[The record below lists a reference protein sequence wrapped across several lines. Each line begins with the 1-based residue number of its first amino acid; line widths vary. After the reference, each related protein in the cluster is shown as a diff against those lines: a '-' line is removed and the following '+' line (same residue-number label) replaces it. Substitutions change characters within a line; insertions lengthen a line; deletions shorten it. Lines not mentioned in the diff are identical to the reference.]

1 MSAFWALIVP
11 LLAVA
16 LSVGVV
22 EGARRLLAGR
32 LSARWPAAGAAARRC
47 TAPAF
52 AFAAAISAAGAVP
65 YGDLPHRLAADL
77 RHLLHVVAT
86 AATAWLVLRIF
97 YALTDPPLDR
107 LTRVSGERNRR
118 ARRARTQM
126 LLLRR
131 IGAVVLVVIAVAVAL
146 FTFPAVRALGAGVLA
161 SAGVAGLVVG
171 IAARPTLGNLLAGL
185 QLAFSDA
192 LRLDDVVVVEG
203 QWGRIEELTLSYVVV
218 CLWDERR
225 LILPVSYFIEQPFE
239 NWTRHTS
246 RVVGA
251 VVLRVDW
258 SVPIE
263 ELRTVL
269 HDYLREH
276 PLWDQRDWVLQLTD
290 VLPSG
295 LVEMRALMS
304 AADSASAWDLRCDA
318 REHLVRYLR
327 DHHPEALPRFR
338 AEIPEETRVRE
349 GGGPAEPAGE
359 SVRDT
364 ESSGAP
370 AVGPDAPP
378 PEDPRPASASGTA
391 NGHLGRA
398 GGDGRR

>member
-1 MSAFWALIVP
+1 MPTLWALIVP
-11 LLAVA
+11 VIAVA
-16 LSVGVV
+16 VSVGVV

-32 LSARWPAAGAAARRC
+32 LSARWPAAGEAARRC

-52 AFAAAISAAGAVP
+52 AFAAAVSADGAVP
-65 YGDLPHRLAADL
+65 YGDLPPRLGADL
-77 RHLLHVVAT
+77 RHLLHIAAT
-86 AATAWLVLRIF
+86 GATAWLILRIF
-97 YALTDPPLDR
+97 YALTDPPLER

-118 ARRARTQM
+118 ARRTRTQL

-131 IGAVVLVVIAVAVAL
+131 IGAVVLTVLAVAVAL

-192 LRLDDVVVVEG
+192 LRLDDVVVVQG

-218 CLWDERR
+218 RLWDERR

-246 RVVGA
+246 RVIGA
-251 VVLRVDW
+251 VELRVDW
-258 SVPIE
+258 NVPIG

-276 PLWDQRDWVLQLTD
+276 PLWDQRDWVLQQTN
-290 VLPSG
+290 VLPNG

-304 AADSASAWDLRCDA
+304 AADSASAWDLRCDV
-318 REHLVRYLR
+318 REHLIGYLR
-327 DHHPEALPRFR
+327 DHHPEALPRLR

-349 GGGPAEPAGE
+349 GAGPAEPAGE
-359 SVRDT
+359 AVRYT

-378 PEDPRPASASGTA
+378 GA
-391 NGHLGRA
+391 NGPRTADARA
-398 GGDGRR
+398 DADGADAFRRG

>member
-1 MSAFWALIVP
+1 MIIPVI
-11 LLAVA
+11 AVA

-32 LSARWPAAGAAARRC
+32 LSERWPAAGQAARRC

-52 AFAAAISAAGAVP
+52 TFAAAVSAYGAVP
-65 YGDLPHRLAADL
+65 YGDLPHRLGADL
-77 RHLLHVVAT
+77 RHLLHIAAT
-86 AATAWLVLRIF
+86 GATAWLILRIF

-118 ARRARTQM
+118 ARRTRTQM

-131 IGAVVLVVIAVAVAL
+131 IGAVTLGIVAASVAL
-146 FTFPAVRALGAGVLA
+146 FTFPAVRAVGAGVLA

-218 CLWDERR
+218 RLWDERR

-246 RVVGA
+246 RVIGA
-251 VVLRVDW
+251 VLLRVDW
-258 SVPIE
+258 SVPVE

-290 VLPSG
+290 VLPNG

-304 AADSASAWDLRCDA
+304 AADSASAWDLRCDV
-318 REHLVRYLR
+318 REHLIGYLR
-327 DHHPEALPRFR
+327 EHHPEALPRFR
-338 AEIPEETRVRE
+338 AEIPEETHVRE
-349 GGGPAEPAGE
+349 GEGPAEPASDALRE
-359 SVRDT
+359 S

-370 AVGPDAPP
+370 AVGPDAAPG
-378 PEDPRPASASGTA
+378 EGGPRGA
-391 NGHLGRA
+391 
-398 GGDGRR
+398 